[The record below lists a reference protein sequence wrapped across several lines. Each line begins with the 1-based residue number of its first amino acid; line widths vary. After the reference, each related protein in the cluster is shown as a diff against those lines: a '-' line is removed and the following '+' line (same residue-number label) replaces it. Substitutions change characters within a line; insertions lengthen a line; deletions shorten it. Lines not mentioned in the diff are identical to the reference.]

1 MFRLNKLA
9 KNEGFYFL
17 DRIKAAGLL
26 LLVARISFGAAV
38 VLAPFR
44 YRWTLA
50 SRPSPPIYKDFT
62 DFLLFASDPLV
73 ISAVLFWLTSIVVK
87 PRQVRLGPLFLSL
100 PIFAITLFGLVSV
113 VSSADPQLSLYHTF
127 RLLILDGLYLYLINE
142 MASLELLFLA
152 SALQLFIQAGVAI
165 GQGISQSSLGLQGL
179 GELPLD
185 PSWKGVSIVSTGAA
199 RFLRAY
205 GLTDHP
211 NILGGCLAFSLI
223 LLIGWYLAARVGKAI
238 LTALVLSGLLGL
250 LFTFSRSAWLA
261 FVVSSIWI
269 LYLLYKTGQKKLT
282 KSFMGLSI
290 AAFIFMLPF
299 FCQESPL
306 LGIRLDLHGSF
317 SGVPQENQSIG
328 ERHLLID
335 AADKIFASHALT
347 GVGLG
352 AFPQALRLSQPDF
365 PVDYQPVHF
374 VLLDVAAEIGIFGAV
389 FYLVILLAPW
399 ASMWLYRDRL
409 DFSLPLLVASA
420 LLLSV
425 TVIGLFDYYTWL
437 LVPGRL
443 WVWTAWGA
451 WGAVYQS
458 SFRDEAIDA

>member
-1 MFRLNKLA
+1 MFRSNKFA
-9 KNEGFYFL
+9 KNESFFFL
-17 DRIKAAGLL
+17 EKTKAAGLFL
-26 LLVARISFGAAV
+26 LAARISFAAAI

-44 YRWTLA
+44 YRWVLA
-50 SRPSPPIYKDFT
+50 SRPSPPIYRDFT

-73 ISAVLFWLTSIVVK
+73 ISAVLFWLVSLVVQ
-87 PRQVRLGPLFLSL
+87 PRRLKLGPLFLSL
-100 PIFAITLFGLVSV
+100 PIFAITLFGLL
-113 VSSADPQLSLYHTF
+113 SAVNSIDPLLSFYLTF

-142 MASLELLFLA
+142 MASLEVLFLA

-165 GQGISQSSLGLQGL
+165 GQSFSQSSLGLQSI

-185 PSWKGVSIVSTGAA
+185 PSWKGVSIVSTGAT

-223 LLIGWYLAARVGKAI
+223 LLIGWYLSARAGKTI
-238 LTALVLSGLLGL
+238 LAALVLSGLLGL
-250 LFTFSRSAWLA
+250 LFTYSRSAWLA
-261 FVVSSIWI
+261 VASGSFWI
-269 LYLLYKTGQKKLT
+269 LYLLYKTGQKKLS
-282 KSFMGLSI
+282 KSLMGLSI

-299 FCQESPL
+299 IWQEAPL
-306 LGIRLDLHGSF
+306 VGVRLDLNGSF
-317 SGVPQENQSIG
+317 ASVPQENQSIG
-328 ERHLLID
+328 ERRLLID

-374 VLLDVAAEIGIFGAV
+374 VLLDVAAEIGIFGAM
-389 FYLVILLAPW
+389 FYLVILFAPW
-399 ASMWLYRDRL
+399 ISLWLYRDRL
-409 DFSLPLLVASA
+409 DFSLPLLVVSA
-420 LLLSV
+420 LLLAV
-425 TVIGLFDYYTWL
+425 TAIGFFDYYTWL

-443 WVWTAWGA
+443 WGWTAWGA

-458 SFRDEAIDA
+458 SLREANDA